1 MRSVFI
7 TLCGVCFA
15 LFNDQVQLHAASKN
29 HQAEMSQPA
38 SDLPRLTLKEF
49 KKMRRETAIQ
59 VLDTRPGDIFL
70 QGFVPKSINIGF
82 KGPFDHFLAQVFP
95 NKAQKILLIT
105 EIDSQDTVYNHLL
118 KLGYTH
124 VIGVLDGGIETWK
137 SNEDVVSLSNISAGE
152 FRKRSGQGHIVDVRT
167 NKEFG
172 NGHIDNAMNI
182 PLTDFVNF
190 GSTLKKDNQLLY
202 VHCQSGYRSA
212 VAVSIL
218 SAKGFKHICNIQ
230 GGYKALQEEV
240 KENQ

>member
-15 LFNDQVQLHAASKN
+15 LFNVQVQLHAASKK

-70 QGFVPKSINIGF
+70 QGFVPTSINIGF

-105 EIDSQDTVYNHLL
+105 EVDSQDTVYKHLL

-190 GSTLKKDNQLLY
+190 GSTLKKDDKQLY

-230 GGYKALQEEV
+230 GGYKALQEV

>member
-7 TLCGVCFA
+7 TLCGVCFV
-15 LFNDQVQLHAASKN
+15 LFNGQVKLHAESKN
-29 HQAEMSQPA
+29 QQAEMSQPSA
-38 SDLPRLTLKEF
+38 DLPRLTLREF
-49 KKMRRETAIQ
+49 KKLRRETAIQ
-59 VLDTRPGDIFL
+59 VLDTRPSDIFL
-70 QGFVPKSINIGF
+70 QSFVPKSINIGF

-95 NKAQKILLIT
+95 DKAQKLLLIT
-105 EIDSQDTVYNHLL
+105 DIDSQDTVYHHLL
-118 KLGYTH
+118 KLAYTH
-124 VIGVLDGGIETWK
+124 VIGVLEGGIETWK
-137 SNEDVVSLSNISAGE
+137 ASEDVVSLSNISAGE
-152 FRKRSGQGHIVDVRT
+152 FRKRSDQGHIVDVRT
-167 NKEFG
+167 AKEFD

-190 GSTLKKDNQLLY
+190 GSTLQKDNKQLY

-212 VAVSIL
+212 IAVSIL

>member
-82 KGPFDHFLAQVFP
+82 KGPFDHFLAQVLP

-118 KLGYTH
+118 KLGYIH

-190 GSTLKKDNQLLY
+190 GSTLKKDNKQLY